1 MTKDKLTKA
10 VDVTILTTKEAL
22 QTVVDALN
30 PGQQKQLLKKPG
42 VKEMLDRFGV
52 EY

>member
-1 MTKDKLTKA
+1 MRKQDLTQK
-10 VDVTILTTKEAL
+10 VDVTMQATKDAL

-42 VKEMLDRFGV
+42 VKDLFDRFGV